1 VARGSSKTNTH
12 YGVAIVDDETDL
24 VVLFSKML
32 ELKGIPVCF
41 TAYDGREA
49 VKQFREHNPRPQIVL
64 MDYRLP
70 TINGI
75 ETMKEMLR
83 LDGATKF
90 IFISADASVMDE
102 ALDNGAAMFLVKP
115 VSMTDVISAVEKV
128 AK

>member
-1 VARGSSKTNTH
+1 
-12 YGVAIVDDETDL
+12 
-24 VVLFSKML
+24 M

-41 TAYDGREA
+41 IAYEGHDA
-49 VKQFREHNPRPQIVL
+49 VRQFREHNPRPQIVL

-75 ETMKEMLR
+75 ETMKEMR
-83 LDGATKF
+83 QLDGGTKF
-90 IFISADASVMDE
+90 IFISADASVMKE

-115 VSMTDVISAVEKV
+115 VTMKDVIGAVEKL